1 MSSIPNGFIN
11 PSTPWSLYSNIDFM
25 IQQSLLKLQ
34 TSTLVEVLSCTNSGG
49 LSPVG
54 TVNVKPMVNQVDA
67 DGNAWPHT
75 TIYNVPYSRIQGG
88 QNGNAIVMDPQKGD
102 IGVALFASRDISK
115 VLSTSAA
122 ANPGSAR
129 KYDFSDA
136 MYIGGLLNGGTPTQ
150 YIQFGSSG
158 ITIVSPNAITI
169 KAPTINLEGN
179 VVQTA
184 GTITVQTDVIAGMGA
199 VSLVNHLHDYGIP
212 AEPTTIPL

>member
-158 ITIVSPNAITI
+158 ITIVSPTAITI

>member
-34 TSTLVEVLSCTNSGG
+34 TSTLVKVLSCTNSGG

-54 TVNVKPMVNQVDA
+54 TVNVQPMVNQVDA

-88 QNGNAIVMDPQKGD
+88 QNGNAIIMDPQEGD

-129 KYDFSDA
+129 RYDFSDA

-150 YIQFGSSG
+150 YIQFNAGG
-158 ITIVSPNAITI
+158 ITIISPTAITI
-169 KAPTINLEGN
+169 KAPVINLEGA
-179 VVQTA
+179 VMQTA
-184 GTITVQTDVIAGMGA
+184 GTMTAQTDVIAGTES
-199 VSLVNHLHDYGIP
+199 VSLVSHIHDYGVP
-212 AEPTTIPL
+212 PEPTTPPL